1 MGRGPTATCCVMM
14 GDKSIQMRDKGETAQ
29 LKGRK
34 EVNGEKSLLADTGSK
49 RRRQG
54 RLALAGKEHT
64 PEKGCSFPTQRFR
77 GKSESHA
84 ERLG

>member
-1 MGRGPTATCCVMM
+1 MSQGPTATCCVMM

-49 RRRQG
+49 RRRQEDWRWLG
-54 RLALAGKEHT
+54 RSTVLRKDAASPL
-64 PEKGCSFPTQRFR
+64 RFR
-77 GKSESHA
+77 GKLESHA